1 MWNGKF
7 LKEKN
12 EVEFLGWGEYL
23 NNNGDWSSFVNIYLF
38 QQPQQSSRKRF
49 LRINQF
55 LLFIGSMLN

>member
-23 NNNGDWSSFVNIYLF
+23 NNNESGHPL
-38 QQPQQSSRKRF
+38 
-49 LRINQF
+49 
-55 LLFIGSMLN
+55 